1 MARSKAAVA
10 LVALAYL
17 VAGGTALVVGW
28 LLGERHP
35 LIVAG
40 AADLAATLVVFS
52 FSVAFGNSSFYDP
65 FWSAAPPLIALYY
78 FVRAWD
84 LPLDDPFVRAW
95 DLPLDDP
102 ISMARVAVVVA
113 LVFLWGARLTH
124 NWLRGWRG
132 LDHEDWRY
140 VRIRQRSG
148 RLYWPTSLAGIHL
161 MPTIVVFCGCLPLY
175 PALSNRGPLGILD
188 GVALVVTGAAI
199 WIEAAADR
207 QLYRFVR
214 SRSSADQI
222 LETGL
227 WARCRHP
234 NYLGELLFWWGLY
247 LFGLA
252 AGLEHWWTGLGAL
265 SITLLFLFI
274 SIPMIERRMLGKPG
288 YAERVK
294 KVPALIPR
302 FSRRG
307 A

>member
-1 MARSKAAVA
+1 MARTKAAVA
-10 LVALAYL
+10 LVVLAYL

-35 LIVAG
+35 LLVAG

-52 FSVAFGNSSFYDP
+52 FSVAFDNSSFYDSY
-65 FWSAAPPLIALYY
+65 WSAAPPLIALYY
-78 FVRAWD
+78 ARD
-84 LPLDDPFVRAW
+84 LPLG
-95 DLPLDDP
+95 DP

-113 LVFLWGARLTH
+113 LVFWWGARLTH

-140 VRIRQRSG
+140 VRIRKRSG
-148 RLYWPTSLAGIHL
+148 RLYWPVSLAGIHL
-161 MPTIVVFCGCLPLY
+161 MPTIVVFGGCLPLY
-175 PALSNRGPLGILD
+175 PTLSSRGPLGILD

-199 WIEAAADR
+199 WIEAAADK

-214 SRSSADQI
+214 DRSFPDQV

-252 AGLEHWWTGLGAL
+252 AGLQHWWTGVGAL
-265 SITLLFLFI
+265 SITVLFCFI

-294 KVPALIPR
+294 KVPTLIPR